1 MKNIEERDFIL
12 NEIKIIME
20 KKEKDMLWYI
30 KEYFTQSEMNRHS
43 ENLLKMVSG
52 VDGDIAEIKLKLIQ
66 NS

>member
-30 KEYFTQSEMNRHS
+30 K
-43 ENLLKMVSG
+43 
-52 VDGDIAEIKLKLIQ
+52 
-66 NS
+66 